1 MVEIDRGDSENGRR
15 HTKDVDHEPR
25 LGSIYNSANP
35 SVVEEQVLVCLL
47 GLSGLDTIKDRTI
60 GL

>member
-1 MVEIDRGDSENGRR
+1 MVEIDRRDSENGRM

-35 SVVEEQVLVCLL
+35 SGLEEPVLVSVF
-47 GLSGLDTIKDRTI
+47 GF
-60 GL
+60 